1 VSVGRAVGDLP
12 RALFVLGKGGCG
24 RSSVA
29 AALGSWFARRGESTL
44 IVEWTFAEAIAPWFG
59 LPPAGHEAQ
68 ALGARLWAMN
78 FSLDETLRE
87 YFVGH
92 LRLRLL
98 HDGVIKS
105 PHVQRLIHAAPG
117 IAELLFCGRLFWL
130 AELARDE
137 VGLVYDRIVVDAP
150 ATGHGAPLFA
160 MPATLAGFQ
169 SAGLLGLESRRVAEM
184 FADPAR
190 TGALVVTLA
199 EELAVE
205 ETLELIPRIR
215 HDLGRPPIGL
225 LVNRSV
231 DRFLSGDPRPDWLE
245 DLVRRSPPDGP
256 ALRMSFAELLGRK
269 ERERTLCA
277 ELQGATQLGTV
288 ALDER
293 LLEDESATPLAVVR
307 GMTGELDRWL
317 GGPP

>member
-1 VSVGRAVGDLP
+1 MSVIPQV
-12 RALFVLGKGGCG
+12 LFVVGKGGCG

-29 AALGSWFARRGESTL
+29 AALGASFARRGESTL

-59 LPPAGHEAQ
+59 LSPAGHEAR
-68 ALGARLWAMN
+68 ALEDRLWVMN

-92 LRLRLL
+92 LHLRLL
-98 HDGVIKS
+98 HDAVIQNL
-105 PHVQRLIHAAPG
+105 HVQRLVQAAPG

-130 AELARDE
+130 TGLSREE
-137 VGLVYDRIVVDAP
+137 VGVSYDRIVVDAP

-160 MPATLAGFQ
+160 LPATLSGFQ

-199 EELAVE
+199 EELALE
-205 ETLELIPRIR
+205 ETRELMPRIR

-225 LVNRSV
+225 AVNRSV
-231 DRFLSGDPRPDWLE
+231 DRFFSGDPEPPWLSGLE
-245 DLVRRSPPDGP
+245 RAWPAEAP
-256 ALRMSFAELLGRK
+256 ALRTSFGELLGRK
-269 ERERTLCA
+269 QREGTLRR
-277 ELQGATQLGTV
+277 ELDGTTQLGVV
-288 ALDER
+288 ALEER
-293 LLEDESATPLAVVR
+293 LLENAAGTPLAVVR
-307 GMTGELDRWL
+307 GMQDELGRFL
-317 GGPP
+317 GSAS